1 MLYWT
6 RHVKTG
12 ALLPVFV
19 PVPVGSIVPMN
30 TCARIPPEGCVQSG
44 YELAKEFE
52 SELHVQPYS
61 TEPYSPPW
69 TRPGILPPVIM
80 QTETELL
87 TVAQKHV
94 LARKEQGA
102 PLRREKMA
110 RSRPAAP
117 ILKQLSPLNPRRM
130 CPAASCNSMEPD
142 HTSNPNGMDL
152 RVFPESLSGEP
163 SHMYSV
169 QDSFTAN
176 VIFA

>member
-1 MLYWT
+1 VLYWT

-69 TRPGILPPVIM
+69 TPPGILPPVIM

-87 TVAQKHV
+87 KVAQQHV

-110 RSRPAAP
+110 EPYRRVDPVR
-117 ILKQLSPLNPRRM
+117 LLQSP
-130 CPAASCNSMEPD
+130 S
-142 HTSNPNGMDL
+142 
-152 RVFPESLSGEP
+152 
-163 SHMYSV
+163 
-169 QDSFTAN
+169 SFHR
-176 VIFA
+176 